1 MERTAAVV
9 DYYRCLD
16 EDDYET
22 LRSLLSPEFTQQRSD
37 RTFSDRDAFI
47 QFMAHERPITETT
60 HDIGEPLQSGERVAV
75 AGRLYGP
82 AGDELFAFI
91 DVFRFDDRETITS
104 LVTYS

>member
-1 MERTAAVV
+1 MEPAAAVV

-22 LRSLLSPEFTQQRSD
+22 LRALLSPDFTQHRPD
-37 RTFSDRDAFI
+37 RTFSSREAFVT
-47 QFMAHERPITETT
+47 FMQTDRPITETT
-60 HDIGEPLQSGERVAV
+60 HDIDEPLQSAGSVAV

-91 DVFRFDDRETITS
+91 DVFRFDEQDRIASLITHS
-104 LVTYS
+104 